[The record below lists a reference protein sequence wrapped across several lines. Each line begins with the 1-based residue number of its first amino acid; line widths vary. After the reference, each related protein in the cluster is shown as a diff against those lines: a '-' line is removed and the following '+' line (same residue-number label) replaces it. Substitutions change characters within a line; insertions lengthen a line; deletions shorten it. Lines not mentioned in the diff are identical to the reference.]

1 MKTLID
7 ETYLLRYVLQDEKEM
22 FEVANALIAQGQ
34 AYTYPEYIACTAI
47 TLRDV
52 YRVPRSQ
59 IAYVLNMLLDD
70 VFVVDEDVVR
80 CANRLFGTTI
90 LDYLDYLSAARSIVR
105 GENIA
110 SFEKPLLGRVLNQQ
124 M

>member
-22 FEVANALIAQGQ
+22 FEVASALIAGGQ
-34 AYTYPEYIACTAI
+34 AYTYPEYIARTAI

-90 LDYLDYLSAARSIVR
+90 LDCLSAARSIVR
-105 GENIA
+105 GESIA

>member
-1 MKTLID
+1 M
-7 ETYLLRYVLQDEKEM
+7 
-22 FEVANALIAQGQ
+22 
-34 AYTYPEYIACTAI
+34 
-47 TLRDV
+47 

-59 IAYVLNMLLDD
+59 IAYVINMLLDD

-80 CANRLFGTTI
+80 CANKLFGTTI
-90 LDYLDYLSAARSIVR
+90 LDYLDCLSAARSIVR

-110 SFEKPLLGRVLNQQ
+110 SFETPLLGRVLNQQ

>member
-7 ETYLLRYVLQDEKEM
+7 ETYLLRYVLRDEKEM
-22 FEVANALIAQGQ
+22 FEVASALIAGGQ
-34 AYTYPEYIACTAI
+34 AYTYPEYIARTAI

-90 LDYLDYLSAARSIVR
+90 LDYLDCLSAARFIVR

>member
-22 FEVANALIAQGQ
+22 FEVASALIAGGQ
-34 AYTYPEYIACTAI
+34 AYTYPEYIARTAI

-80 CANRLFGTTI
+80 CANKLFGTTI
-90 LDYLDYLSAARSIVR
+90 LDYLDCLSAARSIVR
-105 GENIA
+105 GESSA
-110 SFEKPLLGRVLNQQ
+110 SF
-124 M
+124 

>member
-7 ETYLLRYVLQDEKEM
+7 ETYMLRYVLQDEKEM
-22 FEVANALIAQGQ
+22 FELASALIAGGQ
-34 AYTYPEYIACTAI
+34 AYTYPEYIARTAI

-90 LDYLDYLSAARSIVR
+90 LDYLGCLSAARSIVR
-105 GENIA
+105 GESIA